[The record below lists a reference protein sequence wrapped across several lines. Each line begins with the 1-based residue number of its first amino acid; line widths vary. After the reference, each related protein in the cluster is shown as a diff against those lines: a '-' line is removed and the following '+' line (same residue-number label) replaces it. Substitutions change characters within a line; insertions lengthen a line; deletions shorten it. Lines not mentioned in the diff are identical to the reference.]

1 MGGALWRPGN
11 VNPTLRSQ
19 ALMVDPVSSPRLTIH
34 SSRHRLR
41 VRENWCLKTLYLY
54 SRMEK
59 ELVMEKELAGK
70 YTMPGIGFGTLGN
83 TGDAGSALVEAA
95 LAEGYRYIDTSRYYG
110 NEEAVGRALARSS
123 VPRSDIWVTTKLL
136 HPKTPPQPDIA
147 VELDKSL
154 RLLQT
159 DYVDLL
165 LIHWPNPDVSLEWA
179 LGEFAALRKQGKARA
194 IGLSNFPATLVR
206 QALEIVGDLA
216 ANQVEYHP
224 YLNQRPL
231 LELMR
236 ERGLV
241 LIAHSPLARG
251 AVLNDPVLQE
261 IAKRRRLSVAQ
272 IALRWLVQQE
282 RVVAIPGAQNVE
294 QLRENLKVLEVTL
307 TSEEMAAISA
317 LARGKRI
324 VDPPHSPAWDS
335 A

>member
-1 MGGALWRPGN
+1 
-11 VNPTLRSQ
+11 
-19 ALMVDPVSSPRLTIH
+19 
-34 SSRHRLR
+34 
-41 VRENWCLKTLYLY
+41 
-54 SRMEK
+54 MEK
-59 ELVMEKELAGK
+59 ELVGK

-83 TGDAGSALVEAA
+83 VGDAGSALVEAA

-110 NEEAVGRALARSS
+110 NEEAVGRALARSA
-123 VPRSDIWVTTKLL
+123 VPRGDIWVTTKLL

-147 VELDKSL
+147 FELDKSL

-165 LIHWPNPDVSLEWA
+165 LIHWPNPEVSLEWA
-179 LGEFAALRKQGKARA
+179 LGKFAALREQGKART
-194 IGLSNFPATLVR
+194 IGLSNFPTALLR

-216 ANQVEYHP
+216 ANQIEYHP

-231 LELMR
+231 LDLMR

-261 IAKRRRLSVAQ
+261 IAKRRQLSVAQ
-272 IALRWLVQQE
+272 VALRWLVQQE
-282 RVVAIPGAQNVE
+282 RVVAIPGVLNVG

-307 TSEEMAAISA
+307 TNSEMAAISA
-317 LARGKRI
+317 LARGTRI
-324 VDPPHSPAWDS
+324 VDPPHSPAWDP